1 MHVGMTTFF
10 QNLGR
15 PFTDHEVYLH
25 EVGLADM
32 AEPLGFDSIWSA
44 EHHFTDYTMCP
55 SVTQFL
61 TYMAGR
67 TSRVQLG
74 SMVVV
79 LPWHEPVRVAE
90 EISVLD
96 NLSGGRVILG
106 IGRGLGRV
114 EFENFRIPMG
124 ESRERFTEYSDA
136 ILTGLE
142 TGYLEYDGKFYKQ
155 PRAAI
160 RPAPLR
166 SFRGRSYAASVS
178 PQSLEIMCNL
188 GVGLLII
195 AQKPWETT
203 MKELAQYRERYE
215 TVNSRAAPQPII
227 ASFVCCHEDAGMAEE
242 MAHKYIRGYSQ
253 SALEHY
259 EFHNEG
265 LADIKGYEYYGA
277 LAQNIKKHGMDS
289 FVNFLADLQVWGT
302 PDQVFEKLVE
312 FQQRT
317 DAAGQICAFSFGGM
331 PHDMARDNMKLF
343 AEKVLPRLQA
353 YDAGGTVGSAGDPVT
368 VAAE

>member
-10 QNLGR
+10 QNLGQ
-15 PFTDHEVYLH
+15 PISDQAVYAHEVAM
-25 EVGLADM
+25 ADM

-67 TSRVQLG
+67 TKKALLG

-79 LPWHEPVRVAE
+79 LPWHDPVRVAE
-90 EISVLD
+90 EISMLD
-96 NLSGGRVILG
+96 NLSGGRVIFG

-114 EFENFRIPMG
+114 EFEAFRVQMG
-124 ESRERFTEYSDA
+124 ESRERFKEYSA
-136 ILTGLE
+136 ALLTGLE
-142 TGYLEYDGKFYKQ
+142 TGYMEYDGQFYKQ

-160 RPAPLR
+160 RPAPFR

-203 MKELAQYRERYE
+203 MKEIGQYNEMYQ
-215 TVNSRAAPQPII
+215 TVNGTAAPKPII
-227 ASFVCCHEDAGMAEE
+227 ASFVCCHEDAGMADE
-242 MAHKYIRGYSQ
+242 MAEKYIRGYSR
-253 SALEHY
+253 SALDHY

-277 LAQNIKKHGMDS
+277 LAQNIKKHGVDS

-302 PDQVFEKLVE
+302 PDQVLEKLMDYRERV
-312 FQQRT
+312 
-317 DAAGQICAFSFGGM
+317 DAGGMIAAFSFGGM
-331 PHDMARDNMKLF
+331 PHDLAKGSMKLF

-353 YDAGGTVGSAGDPVT
+353 YDAGVTIGAADQPASA
-368 VAAE
+368 AAE